1 MGPMFTKLNDIS
13 NLVSTLKATP
23 ELQAD
28 FLDAARA
35 QLTALSKRLK
45 EDEDLAVYCSIG
57 ADRMR
62 VFDIEV
68 ASATLVVVHGID
80 AEGGFTSA
88 LAHPDALNF
97 VCKAIKLKPGGKR
110 RPVGFRAAAK

>member
-1 MGPMFTKLNDIS
+1 MFAKLNEIN

-35 QLTALSKRLK
+35 QLAALAKHLK
-45 EDEDLAVYCSIG
+45 EDEDLAVYCGSG
-57 ADRMR
+57 PDRMR
-62 VFDIEV
+62 VFDIEI

-80 AEGGFTSA
+80 PEGARTTA
-88 LAHPDALNF
+88 LVHPDALNF
-97 VCKAIKLKPGGKR
+97 VCKVMKLKPGAKR
-110 RPVGFRAAAK
+110 RAVGFHAPK